1 MNNNFKMSVAG
12 CAVLVL
18 TTGCAANLDQRISN
32 QNQTLPN
39 GAIAAS
45 LNSNSS
51 TYGAAGHVAARGADL
66 QRGQLVRHMSSPW
79 IGGIQTVSKTEDK
92 LPAIFNDNFVLDF
105 GNSKV
110 SLAVVAARLTRLTN
124 VPVRL
129 RMDENNSSGGGG
141 GRISQSSAGTRLASL
156 PTPILQPGAPLPKL
170 LNGSANELGTAG
182 ISASAV
188 SAETEISLDAVNMK
202 WNGRLR
208 DFLDHLTNTL
218 SLSWEYKDGAVVIMR
233 LVAETYEISAFPG
246 VQNFAMSSGGSGT
259 GKSGSSSAGTD
270 SQSSTSISQQGSM
283 DVRQSLLK
291 TVQELISKVPG
302 SSATWADGSG
312 RMIVVTSKDAQA
324 SVREF
329 LRKENKS
336 LRTMVNVT
344 FDLYSVKTKD
354 TDEKGVNWT
363 SVFQS
368 LNQKYGMTF
377 SSPGLLTGAT
387 VGVLG
392 GNMTWGGGT
401 TTTTAMLALLSQYG
415 ETSQHRPISITTLN
429 GMWDTK
435 SRVSTDGYLKETTP
449 GMSSSSGA
457 AGAPGLKTD
466 TITTGDQ
473 FAVLPY
479 VQADNS
485 IILKYSI
492 NLSDLIGMF
501 DVTTGSG
508 DTLQKVQTPKVE
520 AVNASSTIALAPG
533 QTAVITGL
541 SRTIT
546 KRDSSRLA
554 EDVPMVLG
562 GSRKLEY
569 QREHFLVLVRAT
581 PL

>member
-1 MNNNFKMSVAG
+1 MQNKIKTSVVG
-12 CAVLVL
+12 CAVVAL
-18 TTGCAANLDQRISN
+18 TTGCAANLDQRITTQS
-32 QNQTLPN
+32 QSLPD

-45 LNSNSS
+45 LHSHPA
-51 TYGAAGHVAARGADL
+51 TYGATGHVAARGADL
-66 QRGQLVRHMSSPW
+66 QRTQLVRHVSSPW
-79 IGGIQTVSKTEDK
+79 IGGIQSVSKVEDK

-105 GNSKV
+105 GSSKV
-110 SLAVVAARLTRLTN
+110 SLSVVAARLTRLTN
-124 VPVRL
+124 IPVRVRL
-129 RMDENNSSGGGG
+129 DEGSQNGG
-141 GRISQSSAGTRLASL
+141 GRASQGSSAGPRPAAL

-170 LNGSANELGTAG
+170 LNGGAAPDLGV
-182 ISASAV
+182 SLPASAV
-188 SAETEISLDAVNMK
+188 SAETEITVDAVNMK

-218 SLSWEYKDGAVVIMR
+218 SLSWEYRDGAVVIMR
-233 LVAETYEISAFPG
+233 LVSETYEVAAFPG
-246 VQNFAMSSGGSGT
+246 VQNFAMSSGGSGS
-259 GKSGSSSAGTD
+259 GKSGSSDAGMD
-270 SQSSTSISQQGSM
+270 SQSNTSVSQQGSM

-312 RMIVVTSKDAQA
+312 RMVVVTSKEAQA

-329 LRKENKS
+329 LRKENKA

-354 TDEKGVNWT
+354 SDEKGVNWT

-368 LNQKYGMTF
+368 LNQKYGLTF

-392 GNMTWGGGT
+392 GSATWGNGT

-449 GMSSSSGA
+449 GLSSSSGS

-466 TITTGDQ
+466 TVTTGDQ

-479 VQADNS
+479 VQQDNN

-508 DTLQKVQTPKVE
+508 ETLQKVQTPKIE
-520 AVNASSTIALAPG
+520 AVNASSTISLAPG

-541 SRTIT
+541 SRTIA
-546 KRDSSRLA
+546 KRDDSRLGQEIPVA
-554 EDVPMVLG
+554 LG
-562 GSRKLEY
+562 GSRKLEF
-569 QREHFLVLVRAT
+569 QREHFLILVRAT

>member
-1 MNNNFKMSVAG
+1 MQKKIKTSVLG
-12 CAVLVL
+12 CAVVAL
-18 TTGCAANLDQRISN
+18 TTGCAANLDQRITTQN
-32 QNQTLPN
+32 QNLPD

-45 LNSNSS
+45 LHSHPF
-51 TYGAAGHVAARGADL
+51 TYGATGHVAARGADL
-66 QRGQLVRHMSSPW
+66 QRTQLVRYASSPW
-79 IGGIQTVSKTEDK
+79 IGGIQSVSKIEDK

-105 GNSKV
+105 GTSKV
-110 SLAVVAARLTRLTN
+110 SLSVVAARLTRLTN
-124 VPVRL
+124 IPVRV
-129 RMDENNSSGGGG
+129 RMDESTQNGG
-141 GRISQSSAGTRLASL
+141 GRASQGSSAGPRPAAL

-170 LNGSANELGTAG
+170 LNSGAAPELNAG
-182 ISASAV
+182 LPASAV
-188 SAETEISLDAVNMK
+188 SAETEITVDAVNMK

-233 LVAETYEISAFPG
+233 LVSETYEVAAFPG

-259 GKSGSSSAGTD
+259 GKSGSSDAGMD
-270 SQSSTSISQQGSM
+270 SQNNTSVSQQGSM

-302 SSATWADGSG
+302 SSVTWADGSG
-312 RMIVVTSKDAQA
+312 RMVVVTSKEAQA

-329 LRKENKS
+329 LRKENKA

-368 LNQKYGMTF
+368 LNQKYGLTF

-392 GNMTWGGGT
+392 GSATWGSGT
-401 TTTTAMLALLSQYG
+401 TTTSAMLALLSQYG

-449 GMSSSSGA
+449 GLSSSSGA

-466 TITTGDQ
+466 TVTTGDQ

-479 VQADNS
+479 VQQDNN

-508 DTLQKVQTPKVE
+508 ETLQKVQTPKIE
-520 AVNASSTIALAPG
+520 AVNASSTISLAPG

-541 SRTIT
+541 SRTIA
-546 KRDSSRLA
+546 KRDDSRLGQDIPVA
-554 EDVPMVLG
+554 LG
-562 GSRKLEY
+562 GSRKLEF
-569 QREHFLVLVRAT
+569 QREHFLILVRAT